1 MLKEEKVIKIL
12 CIIEII
18 CSVIVVLVAKG
29 DLEYYFCGLIPM
41 CFVICFML
49 NYKPVVGLMA
59 FIIYAVGSL
68 SLFLPRVSVPK
79 VLVLLALG
87 CSIAGLLISVKK
99 WQREKREDPENKI
112 FRLEPPEQ
120 GSSRTEKQES
130 RLRAFG
136 WLSVTENGRKRSY
149 AEWKTFLL
157 SRTYQDMRLEK
168 EFQNQMSET
177 LRKIQIDMGVE
188 KILIAEVET
197 LRSIR
202 PLENGDKRYDLLEE
216 SIRQAGENRR
226 EFLQKNRKDSKLIK
240 GLIVASAI
248 LAIAYTVYLVW
259 DVFNY

>member
-18 CSVIVVLVAKG
+18 CSVIVVLIAKRE
-29 DLEYYFCGLIPM
+29 LEFFFCGIIPM
-41 CFVICFML
+41 CFAICFML

-59 FIIYAVGSL
+59 FVTYALGSVF
-68 SLFLPRVSVPK
+68 LFLPRASVPK
-79 VLVLLALG
+79 VLMFFALG
-87 CSIAGLLISVKK
+87 SSIIGLFISFKK

-120 GSSRTEKQES
+120 GSIRTEKQES

-136 WLSVTENGRKRSY
+136 WLDVTESGKKRNY
-149 AEWKTFLL
+149 ADWKNFLL

-188 KILIAEVET
+188 KMLITEVET

-202 PLENGDKRYDLLEE
+202 PLESGDKRYDLLEE

-248 LAIAYTVYLVW
+248 LGIAYMVYLVW
-259 DVFNY
+259 DIFN